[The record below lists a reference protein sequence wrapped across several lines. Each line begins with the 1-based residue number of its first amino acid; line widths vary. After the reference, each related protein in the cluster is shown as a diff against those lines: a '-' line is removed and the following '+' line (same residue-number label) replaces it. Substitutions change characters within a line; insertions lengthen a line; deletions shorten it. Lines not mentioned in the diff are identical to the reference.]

1 KPVNF
6 GVALTRTVYRLA
18 DYRDLYSTGRLNNY
32 TGAYYNNG
40 ITFSLGRRL
49 KAPDRF
55 MTLTHA
61 LSLQQY
67 TLDELDFFAIGYR
80 NGRSYNITF
89 NTTLSRNTL
98 SDMQFPRRGSSFS
111 LAGTVTPPYSAFR
124 SNEYK
129 DQQDKY
135 RWVEYHKWMF
145 DASWFA
151 TITGKLVINTRA
163 NLGFLGRYNE
173 KQDISPFGRF
183 VVGGSGLAGQG

>member
-1 KPVNF
+1 TVEEKPSDQIELSGGWGGYIGFVGTLGLVFNNFSIRNIPNRDTWRPLPSGDGQKLAVRFQANGKQFQTYSLSFSEPWFGGRKPVNF

-98 SDMQFPRRGSSFS
+98 SEDRKS
-111 LAGTVTPPYSAFR
+111 
-124 SNEYK
+124 
-129 DQQDKY
+129 
-135 RWVEYHKWMF
+135 
-145 DASWFA
+145 
-151 TITGKLVINTRA
+151 TR
-163 NLGFLGRYNE
+163 L
-173 KQDISPFGRF
+173 
-183 VVGGSGLAGQG
+183 